1 MSSLLD
7 YFNWL

>member
-1 MSSLLD
+1 M